1 MLDHHNL
8 FGFTYSIAQKEI
20 LTKYCLISSSYYS
33 HLIKKTISQNQIQK
47 KNVKIQAHDNF
58 SN

>member
-47 KNVKIQAHDNF
+47 KREDT
-58 SN
+58 SS